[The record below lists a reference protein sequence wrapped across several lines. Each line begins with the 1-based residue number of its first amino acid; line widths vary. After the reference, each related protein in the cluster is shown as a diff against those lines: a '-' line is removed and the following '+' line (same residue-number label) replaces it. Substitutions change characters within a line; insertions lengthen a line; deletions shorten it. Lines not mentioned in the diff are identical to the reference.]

1 MTPPASVPAYISI
14 GYPYPVPPL
23 HAGKS
28 VYADYC
34 EALELAED
42 YTREQTGDP
51 EFSLGIDR
59 DADVSTLSQKK
70 ATPAKMYTPRQA
82 KRSGMH
88 FSMATDGEDTKKQ
101 PKPVATTSST
111 CASTCKEDRTG
122 HVVDTSGGVPML
134 ADAPKDVN
142 KVMSE
147 DITSS
152 KRKRTRPMLSTG
164 GDGRTAAKRLK
175 TNADD
180 LLSEKKEK
188 GEGKEVKNV
197 APTDLDKKETK
208 SVSQPLGHSS
218 LQNTLEGDN
227 REVKSGAANVNSK
240 GAPSQRGKPS
250 EADGGCAGEP
260 LSYTVQGT
268 GSGTVSKEG
277 SQQGYLKNLPRH
289 ERRRIEQEIRRK
301 RKPGKS

>member
-1 MTPPASVPAYISI
+1 ML
-14 GYPYPVPPL
+14 PL

-34 EALELAED
+34 EALELAVD

-51 EFSLGIDR
+51 EFTLGINR
-59 DADVSTLSQKK
+59 YADVGTLSQKK
-70 ATPAKMYTPRQA
+70 ATPNQSAKIHTPRQA

-88 FSMATDGEDTKKQ
+88 SSMVTDGEDTKKR
-101 PKPVATTSST
+101 PKSAATASST
-111 CASTCKEDRTG
+111 CASKKDRTG
-122 HVVDTSGGVPML
+122 RVIDDSGGVPML
-134 ADAPKDVN
+134 ADTSKDANEV
-142 KVMSE
+142 KSE
-147 DITSS
+147 DVTSS
-152 KRKRTRPMLSTG
+152 KRKRTRPMLSTE
-164 GDGRTAAKRLK
+164 GDGRAAAKRVK

-180 LLSEKKEK
+180 PLSEKKEK
-188 GEGKEVKNV
+188 GEGKGVKDV
-197 APTDLDKKETK
+197 APTDLDTKETK
-208 SVSQPLGHSS
+208 SMSRPLGHSS

-227 REVKSGAANVNSK
+227 NGEVESAAANVNSK
-240 GAPSQRGKPS
+240 GTPSQRDKPS
-250 EADGGCAGEP
+250 QADGGGAGQP
-260 LSYTVQGT
+260 VSYTVQGT